1 MALCAKLLAEGVT
14 VYAVTHPGSA
24 RAALLPQDARL
35 HVVPCDA
42 AELAA
47 LPELI
52 PEKADAFFHFAWA
65 HTIGPDILVPGLILA
80 DNAVQLRVTDGNAHT
95 AVRLGRLIKIHVQNR
110 ADDIIA

>member
-52 PEKADAFFHFAWA
+52 LPAAYPSGTTPAAASGKAAA
-65 HTIGPDILVPGLILA
+65 HEDGELSSPKLSLIAPPRAARKLDFSGSSADVP
-80 DNAVQLRVTDGNAHT
+80 
-95 AVRLGRLIKIHVQNR
+95 
-110 ADDIIA
+110 